1 MKILIVDDH
10 AMVRE
15 GLRHVLAD
23 TFRKAEFGEARNAQ
37 EALAAAGKQKWDIVV
52 LDITMPGRSGLE
64 VLRELK
70 HSHPKLPVLVLS
82 MYPEDQFA
90 IRILKSGAAGYMNKE
105 SAAGELVGAVKKL
118 LAGGRY
124 VSPALAE
131 KMALYLDVD
140 VKRPLH
146 ERLSDREFQI
156 MRLIAAGQT
165 VREIAERNFLSA
177 KTVRTY
183 RERILQKMGLKR
195 NAELT
200 RYAIQNRLVE

>member
-10 AMVRE
+10 AVVRE

-23 TFRKAEFGEARNAQ
+23 TFCNAVFGEARNAQ
-37 EALAAAGKQKWDIVV
+37 EALMAAGKQKWDIVV

-105 SAAGELVGAVKKL
+105 
-118 LAGGRY
+118 
-124 VSPALAE
+124 LAE
-131 KMALYLDVD
+131 KMALYLDDD

-146 ERLSDREFQI
+146 EQLSDREFQI

-165 VREIAERNFLSA
+165 VREIGERNFLSV

-183 RERILQKMGLKR
+183 RERILQKMGMKR

>member
-10 AMVRE
+10 AVVRE

-23 TFRKAEFGEARNAQ
+23 TFCNAVFGEARNAQ
-37 EALAAAGKQKWDIVV
+37 EALMAAGKQKWDIVV

-90 IRILKSGAAGYMNKE
+90 IRILKSGAAGYM
-105 SAAGELVGAVKKL
+105 ELVGAVKKL

-131 KMALYLDVD
+131 KMALYLDDD

-146 ERLSDREFQI
+146 EQLSDREFQI

-165 VREIAERNFLSA
+165 VREIGERNFLSV

-183 RERILQKMGLKR
+183 RERILQKMGMKR